1 VGPLVGA
8 SLWRT
13 TGDITD
19 SWAALNY
26 TGFSQSDLAPYA
38 ALGHWNDPDMLE
50 VGNGGMT
57 DVEYRTHMSLWA
69 VLAAPLS
76 AGNDLRQMSAAT
88 REILLNR
95 EVIAVDQDSA
105 GHQGH
110 RIAQSGDL
118 EVWAKPLADGG
129 QAAAL
134 FNRGAA
140 TATMT
145 VHWIE
150 LGLGGALT
158 VRDLWAH

>member
-1 VGPLVGA
+1 
-8 SLWRT
+8 
-13 TGDITD
+13 
-19 SWAALNY
+19 
-26 TGFSQSDLAPYA
+26 
-38 ALGHWNDPDMLE
+38 
-50 VGNGGMT
+50 
-57 DVEYRTHMSLWA
+57 
-69 VLAAPLS
+69 
-76 AGNDLRQMSAAT
+76 MSAAT
-88 REILLNR
+88 REVLLNR

-129 QAAAL
+129 QAVAL

-150 LGLGGALT
+150 LGLSGALT
-158 VRDLWAH
+158 VRDLWAHQTRSGVRDGYSAPVPSHGLGAREK

>member
-1 VGPLVGA
+1 
-8 SLWRT
+8 
-13 TGDITD
+13 
-19 SWAALNY
+19 
-26 TGFSQSDLAPYA
+26 
-38 ALGHWNDPDMLE
+38 M
-50 VGNGGMT
+50 
-57 DVEYRTHMSLWA
+57 
-69 VLAAPLS
+69 
-76 AGNDLRQMSAAT
+76 MSATT

-129 QAAAL
+129 QAVAL

-158 VRDLWAH
+158 VRDQCGICGLIRPNPGYEMVIRPRFRVTASSLSESALRNGASQRA